1 MHYLGTMITQSLHNI
16 CLIFAQSRHYPNPS
30 RSYGQCQNIWK
41 TPPPH
46 PVLHN
51 IWTAPN
57 RSRCHGLCQSRNM
70 DLYQITVLK
79 WNISILVLNP
89 NPNHSGCHGQWS
101 SHCEMSNAGKLIRPG
116 DIPRTQPFTQ
126 TSTSIFLDIRY
137 SWIFLDILRYSWSGL
152 ATFQGHN
159 TPTSSISSL
168 SNEDVVMRMHLVM
181 GLGKFP

>member
-1 MHYLGTMITQSLHNI
+1 MITQSLHNI
-16 CLIFAQSRHYPNPS
+16 CTIFAQSRHYPNPS

-126 TSTSIFLDIRY
+126 TISSASIFFGY
-137 SWIFLDILRYSWSGL
+137 SWIFLDIRDPVWWHSKGTTHQHHPY
-152 ATFQGHN
+152 
-159 TPTSSISSL
+159 
-168 SNEDVVMRMHLVM
+168 LVYLM
-181 GLGKFP
+181 KM